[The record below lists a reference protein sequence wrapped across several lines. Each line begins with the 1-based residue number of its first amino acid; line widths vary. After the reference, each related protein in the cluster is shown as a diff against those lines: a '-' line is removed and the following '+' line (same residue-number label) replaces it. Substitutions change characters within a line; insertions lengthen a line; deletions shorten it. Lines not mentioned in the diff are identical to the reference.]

1 MKQDLTI
8 LCLEEY
14 LNDSKA
20 KPQNRNLVTT
30 EVFETRQLIRAGLQK
45 QIRGKKKQSKENL
58 DTNTQ

>member
-45 QIRGKKKQSKENL
+45 QIRGKKNNPKR
-58 DTNTQ
+58 T